1 MKVDINITAIIILV
15 IFIGGAYGFYRYAMG
30 SQYRISADT
39 AKKLLADK
47 QFDVVVDVR
56 TVIERNTLGSYPGS
70 VHIPSQELTKKMP
83 MMFPKKETHVL
94 VYCNTG
100 QRARAATEILQGMG
114 YTNAVYIASGH
125 RSIMM

>member
-1 MKVDINITAIIILV
+1 MKVDINITAIVILV
-15 IFIGGAYGFYRYAMG
+15 IFIGGAYGFYRYAMD

-39 AKKLLADK
+39 AKKLLATK

-83 MMFPKKETHVL
+83 MMFPDKETRIL

-100 QRARAATEILQGMG
+100 QRARTATEILQSMG

-125 RSIMM
+125 TSIM

>member
-1 MKVDINITAIIILV
+1 MKLTIHITTLLFLV
-15 IFIGGAYGFYRYAMG
+15 IFIGIVYVAYQYAMG

-39 AKKLLADK
+39 AKKLLAAK
-47 QFDVVVDVR
+47 QFDVVMDVR
-56 TVIERNTLGSYPGS
+56 TVVERNTLGYYPGS
-70 VHIPSQELTKKMP
+70 VHIPSQELAKKMP
-83 MMFPKKETHVL
+83 LMYPNKDTRIL

-125 RSIMM
+125 RSILL